1 VDDILSLK
9 KVFLEESQ
17 SVVSI
22 SELQQ
27 LRIKY
32 LGKKGL
38 VTSQLKTL
46 SEISPEL
53 RPEFGK
59 AVNEV
64 KNYIGDELKKI
75 EGSLKEDEHKK
86 RILSE
91 TIDIT
96 LPGKFVP
103 FGREH
108 PINKVLYEIVNIFLS
123 MGFEVEEGPEVERD
137 YYNFEALNIPK
148 DHPARDMQDTFYI
161 SDDVILRTHTSPVQ
175 IRVMEKRKPPLKV
188 IAPGKVYRCD
198 ADISH
203 TPMFHQV
210 EGFMVDTDIA
220 FSDLKGV
227 LELFIHS
234 FFSVETHVR
243 FRPSYFPFTE
253 PSAEIDIGCNFCSGK
268 GCRVCKNTGW
278 IEILGAGM
286 IHPKVFEMVGYDKE
300 LYTGFAFGMG
310 VERLT
315 MLKYSIEDIR
325 LFFENDIRFLRQF

>member
-17 SVVSI
+17 SVISI

-64 KNYIGDELKKI
+64 KIFIDDKLKKI

-123 MGFEVEEGPEVERD
+123 MGFEVEEGPEVELD

-234 FFSVETHVR
+234 FFSVETPVR

-278 IEILGAGM
+278 LEILGAGM

-315 MLKYSIEDIR
+315 MLKYSIDDIR